1 MTYIAKNIRISEL
14 HNADWN
20 ANRVPPE
27 VLEKVRHSIKEFGV
41 VENLVVRAHPSGTG
55 YEVLSGNHRLAI
67 FRELGMETAPA
78 VVVDVDDAKARVL
91 AQTLNRTRGQD
102 DPEAYA
108 RLLDDV
114 LKDMSIAEVVAFLP
128 ETAES
133 IGRALN
139 GLDLKLDV
147 LNEDEDVF
155 EVPEDPE
162 SVLGQVYEL
171 GPHRLVCGDSTDASM
186 IDLATNGEFADCVWT
201 DPPYGVDYVGKTSD
215 ALTIQNDGAANL
227 PDLLLAAF
235 RAIDFRLADG
245 SPIYIA
251 HPDGR
256 RALDFYFAANEMDWR
271 IHQVIV
277 WVKNTMVLGYS
288 DYHVKHEPIML
299 AYKRGE
305 GRSGRGGQRWY
316 GDNSQTSVLEF
327 PKPSA
332 NREHPTMK
340 PIDLISHMLRNS
352 TKRNDLVLD
361 PFGGSGSTLM
371 AADALGRRAA
381 LVELDPGYCDVI
393 RRRYEKAKGNA

>member
-1 MTYIAKNIRISEL
+1 MT
-14 HNADWN
+14 
-20 ANRVPPE
+20 
-27 VLEKVRHSIKEFGV
+27 
-41 VENLVVRAHPSGTG
+41 
-55 YEVLSGNHRLAI
+55 I
-67 FRELGMETAPA
+67 FRELGMQTAPA

-133 IGRALN
+133 IGRMLN
-139 GLDLKLDV
+139 GLDLELGMPE
-147 LNEDEDVF
+147 EDDDVF
-155 EVPEDPE
+155 EVPDDPE
-162 SVLGQVYEL
+162 SVLGEVYEL
-171 GPHRLVCGDSTDASM
+171 GPHRLICGDSTDASV

-227 PDLLLAAF
+227 RDLLIGAF

-251 HPDGR
+251 HPPGR
-256 RALDFYFAANEMDWR
+256 EAQDFYFAATEMDWR

-277 WVKNTMVLGYS
+277 WVKNTMVLGHR
-288 DYHVKHEPIML
+288 DYHSKHEPIML
-299 AYKRGE
+299 AYKTGE
-305 GRSGRGGQRWY
+305 GRSGRGGRRWY
-316 GDNSQTSVLEF
+316 GDHSQTSVLEF

-340 PIDLISHMLRNS
+340 PIDLISQMLRNS
-352 TKRNDLVLD
+352 TKRDDLVLD

-381 LVELDPGYCDVI
+381 LVEIDPRYCDVI
-393 RRRYEKAKGNA
+393 RRRYEKASGNA